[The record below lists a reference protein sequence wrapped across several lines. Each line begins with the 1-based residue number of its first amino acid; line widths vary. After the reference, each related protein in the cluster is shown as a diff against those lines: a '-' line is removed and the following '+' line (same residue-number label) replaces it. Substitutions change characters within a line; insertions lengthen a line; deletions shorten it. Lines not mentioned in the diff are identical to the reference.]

1 MKFNNPL
8 TDDKLS
14 VHVVE
19 VIMAVRLRG
28 DGTEEYPMRTVVS
41 YYRMDGTL
49 IAEVDPYNDEELP
62 EVKE

>member
-1 MKFNNPL
+1 MKLNNPL

-19 VIMAVRLRG
+19 VMMAVRLRG

-41 YYRMDGTL
+41 YYRMDGKL
-49 IAEVDPYNDEELP
+49 IAEVDPCNDEKLP
-62 EVKE
+62 EVNE

>member
-19 VIMAVRLRG
+19 VMMAVRLRG

-41 YYRMDGTL
+41 YYRLDGKL
-49 IAEVDPYNDEELP
+49 IAEIDPCNDEELP
-62 EVKE
+62 EVNE